1 MKVLFDTNII
11 LDVLLDRELFVEL
24 SASLVSLV
32 EEKEIKGYL
41 CATTITTIDY
51 LITKSHNRQ
60 TAKNELSKLLGI
72 FQICAVNEHVLQLAL
87 NSKFKDFEDAVQ
99 FYSGV
104 CDNVDSI
111 VTRNTKDYKEEQ
123 ISVYTPAEIWSIIQ
137 LEKNSIE

>member
-11 LDVLLDRELFVEL
+11 LDVLLDREPFVEL

-41 CATTITTIDY
+41 CATTLTTIDY
-51 LITKSHNRQ
+51 LISKSHNRK
-60 TAKNELSKLLGI
+60 TAKNEIPKLLGM
-72 FQICAVNEHVLQLAL
+72 FQVCSVNEQVLQLAL

-104 CDNVDSI
+104 CDSVDSI
-111 VTRNTKDYKEEQ
+111 VTRNTKDYKEDK
-123 ISVYTPAEIWSIIQ
+123 ISVYTPAEIWTIIQ
-137 LEKNSIE
+137 LEK

>member
-11 LDVLLDRELFVEL
+11 LDVLLAREPFVEL

-41 CATTITTIDY
+41 CATTLTTIDY
-51 LITKSHNRQ
+51 LIAKEHNREK
-60 TAKNELSKLLGI
+60 AKTEISKLLGL
-72 FQICAVNEHVLQLAL
+72 FNICSVNKQVLQLTL

-104 CDNVDSI
+104 CSNVDSI
-111 VTRNTKDYKEEQ
+111 VTRNTKDYKEDELP
-123 ISVYTPAEIWSIIQ
+123 IYTPDELWSIIQ
-137 LEKNSIE
+137 LPKQEKA

>member
-11 LDVLLDRELFVEL
+11 LDVLLDRKPFVEL

-41 CATTITTIDY
+41 CATTLTTIDY
-51 LITKSHNRQ
+51 LISKSHNRK
-60 TAKNELSKLLGI
+60 TAKNELSKLLGM
-72 FQICAVNEHVLQLAL
+72 FQICSVNEHVLQLAL

-104 CDNVDSI
+104 CDSVDSI
-111 VTRNTKDYKEEQ
+111 VTRNTKDYKEEN

-137 LEKNSIE
+137 LEK